1 MLWEMYDTA
10 SRNALGDF
18 DSEDEALAWVWAVI
32 REEGL
37 VAVLDLALGVLP
49 GGPEETVFGLALAER
64 AFRWTASSV
73 EREHAL
79 TAAPGP

>member
-49 GGPEETVFGLALAER
+49 GGPEETVFSLALAER
-64 AFRWTASSV
+64 AFRWTAGSV
-73 EREHAL
+73 GRP
-79 TAAPGP
+79 APLSESTR

>member
-1 MLWEMYDTA
+1 MLWEIYDTA
-10 SRNALGDF
+10 SRNALEDF
-18 DSEDEALAWVWAVI
+18 DSEDAALAWLWTVI

-37 VAVLDLALGVLP
+37 AAALNLALGVLP

-64 AFRWTASSV
+64 AFRWAAGCV